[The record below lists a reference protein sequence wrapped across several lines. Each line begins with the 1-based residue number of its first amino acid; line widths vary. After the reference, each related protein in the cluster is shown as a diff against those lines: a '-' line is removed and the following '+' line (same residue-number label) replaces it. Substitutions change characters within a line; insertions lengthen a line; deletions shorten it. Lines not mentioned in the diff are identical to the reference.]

1 MQKKMFGFGAA
12 IIAAVAIG
20 FWAGSGIA
28 DTSMTVPEGELVIK
42 GKKPARFPH
51 NNHLDMGLECGVCHH
66 DAEHKP
72 LTAEAIASLGDPGK
86 LSCVSCHN
94 SDNANTKLQKA
105 KDVFHARCKDCHKA
119 GYKGKKGPTKCSDCH
134 LKKKKAVEGC

>member
-51 NNHLDMGLECGVCHH
+51 NNHLDMGLELSYWSTDHKEADTA
-66 DAEHKP
+66 DAFRGQF
-72 LTAEAIASLGDPGK
+72 AMIYS
-86 LSCVSCHN
+86 
-94 SDNANTKLQKA
+94 
-105 KDVFHARCKDCHKA
+105 F
-119 GYKGKKGPTKCSDCH
+119 
-134 LKKKKAVEGC
+134 